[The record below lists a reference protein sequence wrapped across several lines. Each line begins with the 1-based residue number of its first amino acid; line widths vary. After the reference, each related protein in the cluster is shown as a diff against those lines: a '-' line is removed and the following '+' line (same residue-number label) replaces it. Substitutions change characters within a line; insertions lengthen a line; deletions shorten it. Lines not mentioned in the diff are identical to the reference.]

1 MLYAEQAV
9 HTSESRRYKTQALV
23 KFMIALCGA
32 VPLTFG
38 IWAEF
43 WPRS

>member
-23 KFMIALCGA
+23 KFMIALFGA